1 MTSVN
6 SQGNLVFLCEPC
18 KFETDKKSKWG
29 RHINTRKHLL
39 CTGPTGPESTGLGS
53 DEYICLCGKEYAYK
67 RSFSRHEK
75 TCVNVID
82 ASAYMKT
89 TDTDVP
95 GSGQID
101 NALVMEIIRENKE
114 LRTILMKQSDQIS
127 EIIPK
132 IGNTTNNTMN
142 KFNINVFLNE
152 NCKDALNIGD
162 FVRSIQL
169 QLADLEDTAK
179 LGYIDGMTNIIAR
192 GLTDLGVT
200 KRPFHC
206 SDTSREVLYV
216 KDNDEWGRDSTT
228 NDKIKR
234 AVELIN
240 RTNVKQ
246 MPAWAEKNPECADG
260 EDPKNALYMTML
272 VETMDDDDKQDKKN
286 ARVVKNIA
294 KTVVL
299 TKSIMEDEVG

>member
-179 LGYIDGMTNIIAR
+179 LG
-192 GLTDLGVT
+192 GLVY
-200 KRPFHC
+200 R
-206 SDTSREVLYV
+206 
-216 KDNDEWGRDSTT
+216 
-228 NDKIKR
+228 
-234 AVELIN
+234 
-240 RTNVKQ
+240 
-246 MPAWAEKNPECADG
+246 
-260 EDPKNALYMTML
+260 
-272 VETMDDDDKQDKKN
+272 
-286 ARVVKNIA
+286 
-294 KTVVL
+294 
-299 TKSIMEDEVG
+299 